1 MLKQELSLK
10 QVQRLSPLQIQT
22 IKLIELPVQELEQ
35 RIRKEL
41 EENPVLDDSAP
52 AEKEDGDDQQP
63 QEISLSELKDDDSIP
78 DYRLRVNNYG
88 KDERPQYNTF
98 SVKESLTQSLMEQL
112 GFRNLSE
119 HEHDVAAFIIG
130 SLDDDG
136 YLRRDIGSLVDDL
149 AFRMNITTDE
159 EEVERLL
166 RIIQDFEPS
175 GVGARD
181 LRECLLIQLKALK
194 QSEDVVNAERI
205 LTDWFHEFST
215 KHFQKIMMKLGLS
228 EKEMKAAMA
237 RIVKLN
243 PSPGGQID
251 DSYNDQAQQIVPD
264 FILDIENG
272 ELKLSMPR
280 FSIPEI
286 RINRKYAELLMD
298 AANSSERQ
306 KKEAATFVKQKMD
319 SAKWFVEA
327 LKQRH
332 NTLLSTMQAI
342 VDYQHDYFMSGDEAN
357 LRPMVLKDIAG
368 ITGFDISTISR
379 VVNSKY
385 IETHFGIFPLKYFFS
400 EGLEN
405 KDGEEVS
412 TRELK
417 KVLQECVENEDKHKP
432 LTDDQLVSL
441 MNEKGY
447 KVARRTIAKY
457 RDQLGIP
464 KARMRKE
471 L

>member
-88 KDERPQYNTF
+88 KDERPQYNAF
-98 SVKESLTQSLMEQL
+98 SVKESVTQSLMEQL

-464 KARMRKE
+464 KARIRKE